1 MGEQQTVIGSVA
13 QTRRAVLGA
22 IGAAGITAVNAITG
36 GGHTHEAAAQDATPV
51 AGQEASPIAVL
62 PSVQR
67 AAIEKLGADALTTH
81 DLKALLIHVI
91 ADGEQLASLAY
102 GESMNGV
109 PANPQMHLRNGAVA
123 ITYMSTLTLTFVDDG
138 LITLDD
144 PIGKWLPDLPDSDAV
159 TLRMLLNMTSGYPD
173 FVQNTTF
180 QKLFYDD
187 PFAIFDSQQL
197 IDFGLA
203 TPRVFAPGENW
214 AYSHTD
220 YVILGLALEK
230 ISGKPLADLLREL
243 VLDPLGLVNTQS
255 WDTPFIPWPVLH
267 SYSSERKATL
277 QIPDSVPFY
286 EESTYWDP
294 SWTIAHGA
302 IQTTNIYDLTASA
315 AGIGEGTLLS
325 PASYAAQMSRDL
337 VGFGHAEEGC
347 DTCRALTEHATY
359 GLGIWLV
366 GGWQL
371 QNPLFAGFGS
381 TMAYL
386 PTRKLAIAAST
397 TPAPDAFDDK
407 GNYLV
412 FNPSQNIVSEL
423 AAKLAPEAPITL

>member
-1 MGEQQTVIGSVA
+1 MSLRDLRHSRRAILGSVGAGVAGLAARRGVTA
-13 QTRRAVLGA
+13 QS
-22 IGAAGITAVNAITG
+22 
-36 GGHTHEAAAQDATPV
+36 ATPE
-51 AGQEASPIAVL
+51 AGASPEPLGPVTTTPDEI
-62 PSVQR
+62 
-67 AAIEKLGADALTTH
+67 AAIAEGALATYH
-81 DLKALLIHVI
+81 LKSVI
-91 ADGEQLASLAY
+91 ARVVVNGDEIATVAR

-109 PANPQMHLRNGAVA
+109 PATDEMHFRNGAVA
-123 ITYMSTLTLTFVDDG
+123 ISYISTALLVLVDRGVVKLDD
-138 LITLDD
+138 TLDT
-144 PIGKWLPDLPDSDAV
+144 WLPDLPDADKV
-159 TLRMLLNMTSGYPD
+159 TLKMLANLTAGYTDYVNTPGFVESNYLNAFRSW
-173 FVQNTTF
+173 
-180 QKLFYDD
+180 
-187 PFAIFDSQQL
+187 
-197 IDFGLA
+197 
-203 TPRVFAPGENW
+203 TPQEIIEVSLKAGRSFAPGENW

-267 SYSSERKATL
+267 SYSSERKETL

-315 AGIGEGTLLS
+315 AGIGEGVLLS

-337 VGFGHAEEGC
+337 VGFGHTEEGC

-366 GGWQL
+366 GGWQI

>member
-1 MGEQQTVIGSVA
+1 MGVA
-13 QTRRAVLGA
+13 GMALGR
-22 IGAAGITAVNAITG
+22 GAAAQSATP
-36 GGHTHEAAAQDATPV
+36 EAAASPGSLAPITATP
-51 AGQEASPIAVL
+51 ADI
-62 PSVQR
+62 
-67 AAIEKLGADALTTH
+67 AAILDEAMATYH
-81 DLKALLIHVI
+81 MKAAI
-91 ADGEQLASLAY
+91 ARVVVDGHELATVAR

-109 PANPQMHLRNGAVA
+109 PATAEMHFRNGAVA
-123 ITYMSTLTLTFVDDG
+123 ISYISTALLVLVDRGVVTLED
-138 LITLDD
+138 TLAT
-144 PIGKWLPDLPDSDAV
+144 WLPDLPEADKV
-159 TLRMLLNMTSGYPD
+159 TLKMLANLTAGYTDYVNTPGFVELNYLNAFRSWTPEE
-173 FVQNTTF
+173 
-180 QKLFYDD
+180 
-187 PFAIFDSQQL
+187 I
-197 IDFGLA
+197 IDVSLKAG
-203 TPRVFAPGENW
+203 RSFAPGENW

-267 SYSSERKATL
+267 SYSSERKETL

-315 AGIGEGTLLS
+315 AGIGEGVLLS

-337 VGFGHAEEGC
+337 VGFGHTEEGC

-366 GGWQL
+366 GGWQI

>member
-1 MGEQQTVIGSVA
+1 MSLRDLRHSRRAILGSVGAGVTGLAARRGVTA
-13 QTRRAVLGA
+13 QSATP
-22 IGAAGITAVNAITG
+22 
-36 GGHTHEAAAQDATPV
+36 EAAASPEPLGPVTTTPD
-51 AGQEASPIAVL
+51 EI
-62 PSVQR
+62 
-67 AAIEKLGADALTTH
+67 AAIVEDALATYH
-81 DLKALLIHVI
+81 LKAAI
-91 ADGEQLASLAY
+91 ARVVVNGDEIATVAR

-109 PANPQMHLRNGAVA
+109 PATTEMHFRNGAVA
-123 ITYMSTLTLTFVDDG
+123 ISYISTALLVLVDRG
-138 LITLDD
+138 VVKLDD
-144 PIGKWLPDLPDSDAV
+144 MLDTWLPDLPDADKV
-159 TLRMLLNMTSGYPD
+159 TLKMLANLTAGYTDYVNTPGFVESNYLNAFRSW
-173 FVQNTTF
+173 
-180 QKLFYDD
+180 
-187 PFAIFDSQQL
+187 
-197 IDFGLA
+197 
-203 TPRVFAPGENW
+203 TPQEIIEVSLKAGRSFAPGENW

-302 IQTTNIYDLTASA
+302 IQTTNIYDMTASA

-337 VGFGHAEEGC
+337 VGFGHAMDGC
-347 DTCRALTEHATY
+347 ATCRALTEHATY

>member
-1 MGEQQTVIGSVA
+1 MSLRDLRHSRRAILGSVGAGVTGLAARRGVTA
-13 QTRRAVLGA
+13 QSATP
-22 IGAAGITAVNAITG
+22 
-36 GGHTHEAAAQDATPV
+36 EAAASPEPLGPVTTTPDEISAIVEDALATYH
-51 AGQEASPIAVL
+51 L
-62 PSVQR
+62 K
-67 AAIEKLGADALTTH
+67 AAIARVVVNGDE
-81 DLKALLIHVI
+81 I
-91 ADGEQLASLAY
+91 ATVAR

-109 PANPQMHLRNGAVA
+109 PATTEMHFRNGAVA
-123 ITYMSTLTLTFVDDG
+123 ISYISTALLVLVDRG
-138 LITLDD
+138 VVKLDD
-144 PIGKWLPDLPDSDAV
+144 MLDTWLPDLPDADKV
-159 TLRMLLNMTSGYPD
+159 TLKMLANLTAGYTDYVNTPGFVESNYLNAFRSW
-173 FVQNTTF
+173 
-180 QKLFYDD
+180 
-187 PFAIFDSQQL
+187 
-197 IDFGLA
+197 
-203 TPRVFAPGENW
+203 TPQEIIEVSLKAGRSFAPGENW

-267 SYSSERKATL
+267 SYSSERKETL

-315 AGIGEGTLLS
+315 AGIGEGVLLS

-337 VGFGHAEEGC
+337 VGFGHTEEGC

-366 GGWQL
+366 GGWQI

>member
-1 MGEQQTVIGSVA
+1 MSLRDLRHSRRAILGSVGAGVTGLAARRGVTA
-13 QTRRAVLGA
+13 QSATP
-22 IGAAGITAVNAITG
+22 
-36 GGHTHEAAAQDATPV
+36 EAAASPEPLGPVTTTPDEISAIVEDALATYH
-51 AGQEASPIAVL
+51 L
-62 PSVQR
+62 K
-67 AAIEKLGADALTTH
+67 AAIARVVVNGDE
-81 DLKALLIHVI
+81 I
-91 ADGEQLASLAY
+91 ATVAR

-109 PANPQMHLRNGAVA
+109 PATTEMHFRNGAVA
-123 ITYMSTLTLTFVDDG
+123 ISYISTALLVLVDRG
-138 LITLDD
+138 VVKLDD
-144 PIGKWLPDLPDSDAV
+144 MLDTWLPDLPDADKV
-159 TLRMLLNMTSGYPD
+159 TLKMLANLTAGYTDYVNTPGFLESNYLNAFRSW
-173 FVQNTTF
+173 
-180 QKLFYDD
+180 
-187 PFAIFDSQQL
+187 
-197 IDFGLA
+197 
-203 TPRVFAPGENW
+203 TPQEIIEVSLKAGRSFAPGENW

-267 SYSSERKATL
+267 SYSSERKETL

-315 AGIGEGTLLS
+315 AGIGEGVLLS

-337 VGFGHAEEGC
+337 VGFGHTEEGC

-366 GGWQL
+366 GGWQI